1 MTSTSTTNDELAAL
15 ASQAR
20 DACRCQA
27 LAWGIVLDGRLAMSG
42 GIGST
47 ARTVFRIASMTKSF
61 TAATILALRD
71 AGELRLDDEAP
82 LLAGVRATSD
92 SPPITYRHLLTM
104 SSGLPEDDAWAD
116 RHMDNSA
123 ADVEAVVASGLRFA
137 YPTGTAFEYSN
148 LGYVLLG
155 DRSADTT
162 SRLLRPLG
170 LTRTTWTRPGHHD
183 WARPPTGIEIVG
195 HGAFAGMGGL
205 WSCVE
210 DVARWVAWLDDAFPA
225 RDDPAGTAGTP
236 GPDDGPLSRASRRE
250 MQQTHRTHGLAA
262 GYGFG
267 LAQLHDERFGTIVS
281 HSGGLPGYGSN
292 MRWLPG
298 RRVGIVTLANE
309 TYAPMGELSQQMLG
323 VLADH
328 DLVAPPE
335 VPLAPAVRRAAT
347 RLVDVLNAW
356 DDGAADRL
364 FADNVA
370 LDAPYAARAAAAAEL
385 VAAHGSLHLERV
397 EVESETKG
405 AAVLR
410 GENGTLRVDIML
422 TPLASGCIERY
433 TVRQ

>member
-1 MTSTSTTNDELAAL
+1 MTPSATTSEELAAL
-15 ASQAR
+15 AAQAR
-20 DACRCQA
+20 QDCGSEA
-27 LAWGIVLDGRLAMSG
+27 LAWGVVLDGRLAMSG
-42 GIGST
+42 GIGAT

-82 LLAGVRATSD
+82 LLAGVRATAD

-116 RHMDNSA
+116 RHMDWSA
-123 ADVEAVVASGLRFA
+123 ADVERSSPAACASP

-162 SRLLRPLG
+162 TRLLGPLG
-170 LTRTTWTRPGHHD
+170 LTRTTWTRPEHDD
-183 WARPPTGIEIVG
+183 WARPPAGTEIVG

-225 RDDPAGTAGTP
+225 RDDPD

-250 MQQTHRTHGLAA
+250 MQQTHRTNGRDA

-267 LAQLHDERFGTIVS
+267 LAQIHDERFGTIVS

-298 RRVGIVTLANE
+298 RRVGVVTLANA
-309 TYAPMGELSQQMLG
+309 TYAPMGALAQQMLG

-328 DLVAPPE
+328 DLVPPARGRRMRRR
-335 VPLAPAVRRAAT
+335 LRRAAEQ
-347 RLVDVLNAW
+347 LVALLNAW
-356 DDGAADRL
+356 DDGAADRIL
-364 FADNVA
+364 ADNVA
-370 LDAPYAARAAAAAEL
+370 LDEPYATPGRGGRRSRGNPRV
-385 VAAHGSLHLERV
+385 VAPGTGRGRVGDEGHRRRCAGATGRSGSR
-397 EVESETKG
+397 S
-405 AAVLR
+405 
-410 GENGTLRVDIML
+410 
-422 TPLASGCIERY
+422 C
-433 TVRQ
+433 

>member
-1 MTSTSTTNDELAAL
+1 MTASATTTEELTTL
-15 ASQAR
+15 AVQAR
-20 DACRCQA
+20 EDCGSEA
-27 LAWGIVLDGRLAMSG
+27 LAWGVVLDGRLAMSG
-42 GIGST
+42 GIGAT
-47 ARTVFRIASMTKSF
+47 ARTVFRIASMSKSF

-82 LLAGVRATSD
+82 LLAGVRATAD

-116 RHMDNSA
+116 RHMDWST
-123 ADVEAVVASGLRFA
+123 ADVEALVAGGLRFA
-137 YPTGTAFEYSN
+137 YPTDTAFEYSN

-162 SRLLRPLG
+162 TRILGPLG
-170 LTRTTWTRPGHHD
+170 LTRTTWTRPEHDD
-183 WARPPTGIEIVG
+183 WARPPARTEIVG

-210 DVARWVAWLDDAFPA
+210 DVARWIAWLDDAFPA
-225 RDDPAGTAGTP
+225 RDDPD
-236 GPDDGPLSRASRRE
+236 GPDDAPLSRASRRE
-250 MQQTHRTHGLAA
+250 MQQTHRTNGRDA

-267 LAQLHDERFGTIVS
+267 LAQIHDERFGTIVS

-298 RRVGIVTLANE
+298 RRVGVVTLANA
-309 TYAPMGELSQQMLG
+309 TYAPMGALSQQMLG

-328 DLVAPPE
+328 DLVPA
-335 VPLAPAVRRAAT
+335 APATAASALRRAAEQ
-347 RLVDVLNAW
+347 LVALLNAW
-356 DDGAADRL
+356 DDGAADRIL
-364 FADNVA
+364 ADNVA
-370 LDAPYAARAAAAAEL
+370 LDESYERRARAAAGL

-397 EVESETKG
+397 EPESETEG
-405 AAVLR
+405 IAVLR
-410 GENGTLRVDIML
+410 GADGTIRIHLML